1 MKKRSILLTC
11 IVAVMALAMFVGCDN
26 APVIPSWPTGG
37 LISQNVEM
45 LEGQVIPA
53 DAFTVYATYTDGSKT
68 FKNVAVTEVDE
79 AKANGKADNGEALQY
94 LIGLDYYGN
103 EVYAKG
109 QVTAYTVDH
118 IEAKVADGVAIV
130 AGDTLDKSD
139 IIVTAFY
146 EVGDEMQS
154 KQVGYADIVSVG
166 AVTAVGN
173 EADGSVP
180 ATIEVTAFTDMTA
193 KIEVTAAV
201 APVAD
206 IKSVDS
212 ITATPVIAAYDYT
225 ESGLPE
231 IDLNALSLSVTYTD
245 DDTDTVKASVLDGLT
260 AEFVNNT
267 THEPLDES
275 FGEYDFTT
283 FSDVAIKVTY
293 GDDVVF
299 VKAGNIK
306 TPEIKIVAYKG
317 ETSYIIGEALP
328 EINPDDYRVTVTLN
342 GEVSVLTDPEAE
354 FVYYSDNKEYLD
366 DVVPSS
372 LAVNVIYKGIMSNPG
387 WGLTP
392 VAAEPPAPATLE
404 SISVEVLDTINA
416 PAKQFYNENSFAAV
430 DKDSLKVTAAWSD
443 GKSTVVPSA
452 EFNATWYYDEKTPLA
467 DIKTV
472 DGEYDLS
479 SVDHIY
485 ALVAYGPSA
494 EGAALVEVPLAE
506 PVPNGAY
513 LVPEYKPVL
522 GTEISWSVVLTN
534 DAGRIGAITS
544 GYKVWSG
551 TASAELPKTV
561 TDKAQ
566 GPYFVTYNG
575 ITSDSVTI
583 NAGNGFVTP
592 AADGF
597 VVTLAEGKVP
607 YYGTAIPTDKDSY
620 VISDESWTS
629 QDKESVKPVITEV
642 KPTEILGQTFEETNT
657 MTVVVSYP
665 AESGET
671 VTVDVDVVINSVGWV
686 KPADGGLKIVVDGKS
701 YGANSTIPA
710 KEDYQFSD
718 FTIDPESYE
727 LQGNASAPVI
737 KSMATANGTYQ
748 VVEGT
753 PFILVNGGN
762 LAITVE
768 YAQQAA
774 EAKTETITL
783 NGGTV

>member
-11 IVAVMALAMFVGCDN
+11 IVAIMALAMFVGCDN

-53 DAFTVYATYTDGSKT
+53 DAFTVFATYTDGSKT
-68 FKNVAVTEVDE
+68 FKNVAVTETDE

-103 EVYAKG
+103 EVYANG

-130 AGDTLDKSD
+130 VGDTLDKSD

-146 EVGDEMQS
+146 EVGDEMRS
-154 KQVGYADIVSVG
+154 KQVGYADIVSVEDVEAAG
-166 AVTAVGN
+166 E

-180 ATIEVTAFTDMTA
+180 ATIKVTAFTDMTTT
-193 KIEVTAAV
+193 IEVTAAV
-201 APVAD
+201 APAAD

-212 ITATPVIAAYDYT
+212 ISATPVIAAYDYT

-231 IDLNALSLSVTYTD
+231 IDLNALSLGVTYTD
-245 DDTDTVKASVLDGLT
+245 GDTDTVKASVLDGLT

-275 FGEYDFTT
+275 FGEYNFIT

-317 ETSYIIGEALP
+317 ETSYVIGEVLP
-328 EINPDDYRVTVTLN
+328 EINPEDYRVTVTLN
-342 GEVSVLTDPEAE
+342 GVVSVLTDPDAE

-366 DVVPSS
+366 DVVPAS
-372 LAVNVIYKGIMSNPG
+372 LAVNVIYKGVMSNPG

-392 VAAEPPAPATLE
+392 VAAEPPAPVALE
-404 SISVEVLDTINA
+404 AINVEVLDTINA
-416 PAKQFYNENSFAAV
+416 PAQQFYNENNFAAV
-430 DKDSLKVTAAWSD
+430 DKDSLEVTASWSD
-443 GKSTVVPSA
+443 GKSTVVSSA
-452 EFNATWYYDEKTPLA
+452 EFNATWYYDEETPLA
-467 DIKTV
+467 DLKAA

-485 ALVAYGPSA
+485 VLVAYGPSA
-494 EGAALVEVPLAE
+494 EGAALVEVPLAD

-513 LVPEYKPVL
+513 LVADYKPVL
-522 GTEISWSVVLTN
+522 GTKIDWSVVLTN
-534 DAGRIGAITS
+534 DAGRIGSITS

-551 TASAELPKTV
+551 TASAELPETV
-561 TDKAQ
+561 VDEAQ

-575 ITSDSVTI
+575 ITSEEVTI

-592 AADGF
+592 AANGF

-607 YYGTAIPTDKDSY
+607 YYGTAIPTDEGSY

-629 QDKESVKPVITEV
+629 QDKESVKPVISEV
-642 KPTEILGQTFEETNT
+642 KPTEIPGQTFEESNT
-657 MTVVVSYP
+657 VTVVVSYP

-671 VTVDVDVVINSVGWV
+671 VTVEVDVVINSVGWV

-701 YGANSTIPA
+701 YGNNATIPA
-710 KEDYQFSD
+710 KEGYLFSN
-718 FTIDPESYE
+718 FAIDPESYE

-737 KSMATANGTYQ
+737 KSMATANGSYQ

-753 PFILVNGGN
+753 PFILSDGGT